1 MTCHKVGQKFA
12 GQQVVA
18 DGSYQSK
25 LTDWNHMGLFVFRR
39 PICKRRSDGEQTN
52 LCGFDKTDWDKNLD
66 WFLESFYFLTQKSC
80 LILKSQ
86 ITCVFCFA

>member
-39 PICKRRSDGEQTN
+39 PVCKRRSDGGQTN
-52 LCGFDKTDWDKNLD
+52 LSGFDKTDWDKKKVSIFRLKNLAL
-66 WFLESFYFLTQKSC
+66 FLKA
-80 LILKSQ
+80 K
-86 ITCVFCFA
+86 